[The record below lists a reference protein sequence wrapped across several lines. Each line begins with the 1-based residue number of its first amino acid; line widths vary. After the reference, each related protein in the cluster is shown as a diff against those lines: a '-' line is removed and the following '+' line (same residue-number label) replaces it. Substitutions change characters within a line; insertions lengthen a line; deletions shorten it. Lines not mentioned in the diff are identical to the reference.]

1 MAASRLQ
8 LEKSPLQMRQRSICS
23 FCHNTLDPSALF
35 CDICGTPHDISQV
48 YQVRSEMQQHVDTLN
63 ATLQSLE
70 SRNAALQKEI
80 ESLEGRKRELT
91 ENLQPLTIQ
100 VESLRSK
107 QHELATKLESL
118 TTQLRQSE
126 ETRKSEEA
134 TIEVLRREKLELER
148 QVEPRVK
155 KNSRPHKT
163 THKRKTHGVEQ
174 ETHTFIGKYEGK
186 EDWNTELAKRIAQFG
201 LSLDHTT
208 YCVSPEKIVFSVTG
222 SRVGI
227 ENLAATLNGLE
238 GFVNLRSRLAETRR
252 SLREAINAR
261 NARQEQLDA
270 VNKAPWYKRE
280 TTRGL
285 TTQRTELSQQLAA
298 DDLKIESL
306 NENLRALESLLRS
319 NEPVT
324 SVSP

>member
-1 MAASRLQ
+1 MQ
-8 LEKSPLQMRQRSICS
+8 KRQRSICS
-23 FCHNTLDPSALF
+23 FCHNTLDPRALF

-80 ESLEGRKRELT
+80 ESMEGRKRELT
-91 ENLQPLTIQ
+91 DNLQPLTIQ

-134 TIEVLRREKLELER
+134 TIEVLRREKLELDR
-148 QVEPRVK
+148 QVKPRVK
-155 KNSRPHKT
+155 TNSRPHKT
-163 THKRKTHGVEQ
+163 QHKRKTHGVEQ

-208 YCVSPEKIVFSVTG
+208 YCVSPEKIAFSVTG

-252 SLREAINAR
+252 SLREAIDAR

-298 DDLKIESL
+298 DDLKIEAL
-306 NENLRALESLLRS
+306 NKNLRALESLLSS

>member
-1 MAASRLQ
+1 
-8 LEKSPLQMRQRSICS
+8 
-23 FCHNTLDPSALF
+23 
-35 CDICGTPHDISQV
+35 
-48 YQVRSEMQQHVDTLN
+48 MQQHVDTLN

>member
-1 MAASRLQ
+1 M
-8 LEKSPLQMRQRSICS
+8 QMRQRSTCS
-23 FCHNTLDPSALF
+23 FCHNTLDPNALF

-48 YQVRSEMQQHVDTLN
+48 YQVRSEMQQNIDTLN
-63 ATLQSLE
+63 ATLQSLV

-91 ENLQPLTIQ
+91 DNLQPLTIQ

-148 QVEPRVK
+148 QVKPRVK
-155 KNSRPHKT
+155 KNSRLHKT
-163 THKRKTHGVEQ
+163 QPKRKTHGVEQ

-208 YCVSPEKIVFSVTG
+208 YFVSTEKIVFSVTG
-222 SRVGI
+222 SRGDI
-227 ENLAATLNGLE
+227 EKLAVTLNGLE
-238 GFVNLRSRLAETRR
+238 GFVNLRSRLAEAKRT
-252 SLREAINAR
+252 LREAIDAR
-261 NARQEQLDA
+261 NAHKEQLDA

-280 TTRGL
+280 TTKAL
-285 TTQRTELSQQLAA
+285 TAQKTELSRQLAT
-298 DDLKIESL
+298 DDLKIEAL
-306 NENLRALESLLRS
+306 NKNLRALESLLGS